1 MDKRIGIMLPID
13 DFDSILCAAR
23 EAQIRFKRL
32 RKAVRRGDDDVSH
45 WTEAE
50 CNEKMEEYKA
60 LEERLTDLYE
70 TTLEE
75 DREKEISFH
84 FGSAYEAD
92 IDALTEES

>member
-50 CNEKMEEYKA
+50 CNAKMAEYKA
-60 LEERLTDLYE
+60 LEDRLTDLYDS
-70 TTLEE
+70 TI
-75 DREKEISFH
+75 EKEIDLH

-92 IDALTEES
+92 IDALTEDL

>member
-13 DFDSILCAAR
+13 EWDNIISSAR

-45 WTEAE
+45 WTEE
-50 CNEKMEEYKA
+50 SCNEKMAEYKA
-60 LEERLTDLYE
+60 LEDRLTDLYE

-75 DREKEISFH
+75 DREKEISLH
-84 FGSAYEAD
+84 FGSSYEAD